1 MNPESE
7 RDDDRSERTKQSY
20 LRFTIGKSC
29 MYFHWLG
36 VDRNQQPAT
45 SSQLTATNNI
55 PAIWLFTAKCI
66 IVGVSEFCK
75 GAILIF

>member
-36 VDRNQQPAT
+36 VDRNQEPAT
-45 SSQLTATNNI
+45 SNQKHTTN
-55 PAIWLFTAKCI
+55 L
-66 IVGVSEFCK
+66 VVHRQMYHGGGVRIC
-75 GAILIF
+75 